1 MHIHLVRH
9 AHAGAR
15 SHFEGDDR
23 DRPLT
28 AEGRAQ
34 AEAVGAALAAGPD
47 RIDELWS
54 SPYLRCLE
62 TLGPLARRTG
72 LTVRHD
78 DLLAEGAWGSVALD
92 ALLAAAAEG
101 RTVVACSHGDV
112 IPALVGTAV
121 RRGAELVGPAT
132 PRKGGRHDLLVV
144 NGIVARVT
152 YVERPEV

>member
-1 MHIHLVRH
+1 MYIHLVRQ
-9 AHAGAR
+9 AHAGGR
-15 SHFEGDDR
+15 SDFEGDDR

-28 AEGRAQ
+28 AKGHAQ
-34 AEAVGAALAAGPD
+34 AEAIGATLAAGPD

-62 TLGPLARRTG
+62 TLGPLARRAG
-72 LTVRHD
+72 LTIRHE
-78 DLLAEGAWGSVALD
+78 DLLAEGGWGSDALD
-92 ALLAAAAEG
+92 ALLAAAIAG

-112 IPALVGTAV
+112 IPSIVVTAV
-121 RRGAELVGPAT
+121 RRGADLVGRAT

-144 NGIVARVT
+144 DGAVTRVT

>member
-9 AHAGAR
+9 AHAGGR
-15 SHFEGDDR
+15 SDFEGDDR

-28 AEGRAQ
+28 VKGHAQ
-34 AEAVGAALAAGPD
+34 AEAVGGALAAGPD

-72 LTVRHD
+72 LTVRHH
-78 DLLAEGAWGSVALD
+78 DLLAEGAWGSDALD
-92 ALLAAAAEG
+92 ALLAAAGSG

-112 IPALVGTAV
+112 IPSIVGTAV
-121 RRGAELVGPAT
+121 RRGADLVGPAT

-144 NGIVARVT
+144 DGAVTRVT
-152 YVERPEV
+152 YIERPEV